1 MEITT
6 ADMRRLYVKDK
17 EKVMEELKTEIKFSY
32 EDYRNLPESET
43 NIYELI
49 HGEFVMIPS
58 PITYH
63 QEISRNI
70 EYFLWDFVR
79 KNNMG
84 YVYLAPFDVVFSKE
98 NVVQPDI
105 LYISKERSKIITEN
119 NIQGAPD
126 LIIEILSKS
135 TAERDKTLK
144 KTLYAKYGV
153 KEYWMVD
160 PKTKTVEV
168 LRLQKTGYTMD
179 RIYKKNETL
188 TTSLLEDL
196 RIDLKE
202 VF

>member
-1 MEITT
+1 MTT
-6 ADMRRLYVKDK
+6 ADYQRLLVNKK
-17 EKVMEELKTEIKFSY
+17 EKVMEELKNEIKFSY

-49 HGEFVMIPS
+49 DGEFVMVPS

-79 KNNMG
+79 KNKMG
-84 YVYLAPFDVVFSKE
+84 FVYLAPLDVIFSKE

-105 LYISKERSKIITEN
+105 LYISKERSEIITEN

-135 TAERDKTLK
+135 TAKRDKTLK

-153 KEYWMVD
+153 KEYWIVD

-168 LRLQKTGYTMD
+168 LILQKTGYNRD

-188 TTSLLEDL
+188 TSSLLGDL
-196 RIDLKE
+196 KIDLKE

>member
-1 MEITT
+1 
-6 ADMRRLYVKDK
+6 
-17 EKVMEELKTEIKFSY
+17 MEELKTEIKFSY

-49 HGEFVMIPS
+49 HGEFVMVPS
-58 PITYH
+58 PETYH

-79 KNNMG
+79 KNSLG
-84 YVYLAPFDVVFSKE
+84 FVYFAPFDVVFSKE

-153 KEYWMVD
+153 KEYWIVD
-160 PKTKTVEV
+160 PETKTVEV
-168 LRLQKTGYTMD
+168 LILQKTGYAID
-179 RIYKKNETL
+179 RIYKKNDTL
-188 TTSLLEDL
+188 TTSLLEEL
-196 RIDLKE
+196 KIDLKE